1 MSLKTYW
8 EQNGDTCKFITSM
21 YYKDNIESWL
31 LKKIRCNRNSF

>member
-8 EQNGDTCKFITSM
+8 EQNGDTCKFIM

-31 LKKIRCNRNSF
+31 LKK